1 MSTEKK
7 EEAVLMVA
15 SLDESIGRLDAMAN
29 RTLLLQAALSIAQ
42 GIIQSNLTRGPEWEQ
57 ATARSAFLIAS
68 KLQELCNG
76 SSKRPEGGEN

>member
-29 RTLLLQAALSIAQ
+29 RTLLLQASLAVAQ
-42 GIIQSNLTRGPEWEQ
+42 SIIQSNLTRGPEWEYN
-57 ATARSAFLIAS
+57 TARSAFAVAS

-76 SSKRPEGGEN
+76 SSKKPEGGEN